1 MHENGAFY
9 KPVETGTK
17 KQMYNKQNQVLKFTS
32 MFSNAFSSFHNSK
45 IIVSN
50 N

>member
-17 KQMYNKQNQVLKFTS
+17 KQMYNKQNQVLNFTVCC
-32 MFSNAFSSFHNSK
+32 MPVFGSF
-45 IIVSN
+45 I
-50 N
+50 